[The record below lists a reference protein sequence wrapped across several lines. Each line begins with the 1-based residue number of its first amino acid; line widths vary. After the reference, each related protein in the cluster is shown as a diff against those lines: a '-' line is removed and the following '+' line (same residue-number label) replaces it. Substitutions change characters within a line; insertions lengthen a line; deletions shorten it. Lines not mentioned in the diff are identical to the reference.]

1 MAEFR
6 ERPNAVQK
14 GVRVIHMVRVT
25 FHGAAGE
32 VTGSCARVEHDGG
45 AFLVDCGMFQGGRNA
60 ALKNLRAL
68 DFDLRKIDFMLLTHA
83 HLDHSGLIPRLV
95 ALGFRGPVFATAA
108 TVDLLAIMLLD
119 SGHIQEKEAE
129 WANRRSRRRNARS
142 LSNVAPLYTVEQARD
157 SLARL
162 KRVDYDEEIRPHA
175 KVRCCFREA
184 GHILGSAVIE
194 VDIEAD
200 GRTSRIVFSGDLGQA
215 LRPVVRDPARIARAD
230 YLVIESTYGNRA
242 HRPMA
247 GTEAEL
253 VDVLDSTL
261 VHRRGNVIIP
271 AFAVGRT
278 QEVIFVLANLVRQG
292 RIRHL
297 DIVVDSPM
305 ASAVSEL
312 TLEYDELWDE
322 ETRALRDW
330 VLKNPAKVRLRFV
343 QDVEESIALNAERS
357 GLVIISAS
365 GMCEA
370 GRIKHHLR
378 HNLGRPECAIVI
390 CGFQADGTLG
400 RRLVDGARSVS
411 LFGDRVVVRARV
423 HTIGG
428 LSAHADQPGLLAWLR
443 NIEKA
448 PRRVFVVHGEHSAS
462 ETFVD
467 AIRSELG
474 WDGVSIP
481 VEGQPCELG

>member
-1 MAEFR
+1 M
-6 ERPNAVQK
+6 
-14 GVRVIHMVRVT
+14 IRVT

-32 VTGSCARVEHDGG
+32 VTGSCARIEHDGG

-60 ALKNLRAL
+60 GLKNLRAL
-68 DFDLRKIDFMLLTHA
+68 DFNLRKIDFVLLTHA

-95 ALGFRGPVFATAA
+95 ALGYRGPVYATEA

-129 WANRRSRRRNARS
+129 WANRRSRSRNARS
-142 LSNVAPLYTVEQARD
+142 LSNTAPLYTVEQARE
-157 SLARL
+157 SLMHLR
-162 KRVDYDEEIRPHA
+162 RVEYDRAFQPHA

-194 VDIEAD
+194 VDLETD
-200 GRTSRIVFSGDLGQA
+200 GRTSRIVFSGDLGQSM
-215 LRPVVRDPARIARAD
+215 RPVVRDPARITHAD
-230 YLVIESTYGNRA
+230 YLVIESTYGDRA

-247 GTEAEL
+247 QTEDEL
-253 VDVLDSTL
+253 VDVLENTL
-261 VHRRGNVIIP
+261 VRRRGNVIIP

-278 QEVIFVLANLVRQG
+278 QEVIFVLANLVRQD
-292 RIRHL
+292 RVKQL
-297 DIVVDSPM
+297 DIVIDSPM

-312 TLEYDELWDE
+312 TLKYDELWDD

-330 VLKNPAKVRLRFV
+330 VLDNPARVRLRFV
-343 QDVEESIALNAERS
+343 QDVEESIALNSERS

-378 HNLGRPECAIVI
+378 HNLGRSECSIVI
-390 CGFQADGTLG
+390 CGFQAGGTLG

-411 LFGDRVVVRARV
+411 LFGDRVPVRAKV

-428 LSAHADQPGLLAWLR
+428 LSAHADQPGLLEWLR

-474 WDGVSIP
+474 WNAVSVP
-481 VEGQPCELG
+481 VEGQPCGLA